1 MPQAS
6 SMVTPQD
13 LNMSSTTHPPSGE
26 VGAQAALIRSRTRW
40 IIPTLLCTLF
50 VGQCVWFMNT
60 QSLSN
65 DEPLHIIAGLDAWR
79 LHRFERWNDHPP
91 LVFLLD
97 TLPLL
102 VNHGEIDI
110 QADARFTDAIRP
122 SPEAVAW
129 PARSVNVL
137 LGVLLGMLLWMAA
150 RQRFSEG
157 AANFAL
163 ALYALSPSLIANFSI
178 VCNDGAVALTTFAT
192 ALQLVYWRRKPNWG
206 RTIALAV
213 VLGALV
219 ATKFSTPVLFVLALG
234 LVLVLKPDS
243 ISFNPRDWNWRRAF
257 VIVAVSFAFVWGVF
271 FFHSTKVTVHNNM
284 VTTSSPNRTK
294 AATGALHVPFNV
306 TFYIPAG
313 EYLEGMGRVANH
325 LKLGHPSYLLGEV
338 RQSGGWKSYF
348 PIVVALKWPIVVLGL
363 FLTSVG
369 LIALG
374 KIKLPPDFAVLLVF
388 PAFYFVVA
396 IFSKVD
402 LGERHILL
410 VYPFALLCIAGLWQF
425 AQQRRAVMVV
435 LIALVVVNAADTLR
449 YAPDYL
455 SYFTPFVRPATSYKL
470 LSDSNVDWGQGLL
483 ALRKYQQKHP
493 NESIHLAYFGT
504 MDPSLYGI
512 RYLPLAPNERASGT
526 VVVSATH
533 LSGQLLD
540 DPNGYHWTSQYPET
554 EILDHSLHVFKVP
567 PQPAQ

>member
-1 MPQAS
+1 
-6 SMVTPQD
+6 
-13 LNMSSTTHPPSGE
+13 MSSTTRPASGGG
-26 VGAQAALIRSRTRW
+26 GAQTGDTRPKTRW
-40 IIPTLLCTLF
+40 IIPTLLCLLF

-102 VNHGEIDI
+102 VNHGEITI
-110 QADARFTDAIRP
+110 QPEARFTDGIRP

-150 RQRFSEG
+150 RRRFSEG

-178 VCNDGAVALTTFAT
+178 VCNDGAVALVTFAT
-192 ALQLVYWRRKPNWG
+192 ALQLAYWRRKPNWG

-219 ATKFSTPVLFVLALG
+219 ATKFSTPVLFVLALA

-243 ISFNPRDWNWRRAF
+243 ISLKPRNWNWRQAF
-257 VIVAVSFAFVWGVF
+257 VILAISFVFVWGVF
-271 FFHSTKVTVHNNM
+271 FFHSTKVTVLNNM
-284 VTTSSPNRTK
+284 VTASSPNRTK

-306 TFYIPAG
+306 TFYVPAG

-338 RQSGGWKSYF
+338 RLSGGWKSYF
-348 PIVVALKWPIVVLGL
+348 PIVVALKWPVVVLGL

-374 KIKLPPDFAVLLVF
+374 KIKLPPDFAVLMIF
-388 PAFYFVVA
+388 PAFYFLVA

-410 VYPFALLCIAGLWQF
+410 VYPFALLCVAGLWQF
-425 AQQRRAVMVV
+425 AQQRRAIMLLLV
-435 LIALVVVNAADTLR
+435 ALVVVNAADTLR

-455 SYFTPFVRPATSYKL
+455 SYFTPFVKPATSYKL

-483 ALRKYQQKHP
+483 ALRKYQQQHP
-493 NESIHLAYFGT
+493 DETIHLAYFGT

-512 RYLPLAPNERASGT
+512 RYTPLAANEKVSGT

-567 PQPAQ
+567 PQQVQ